1 MPRSGYLNLWIKFLT
16 AIMVSTSFFISGC
29 TSIKV
34 MPLNASYSI
43 ERVAIKENPRVTV
56 PGFLCVVQNEFENH
70 GITTIPYQ
78 NQVPPN
84 CQAILTYT
92 ALKSWDVTTYLS
104 HAELT
109 LRNLEGKRIAQA
121 TYHLQ
126 GKGGFDLSKWDSVQS
141 KMKPVIDQLLQEYE

>member
-1 MPRSGYLNLWIKFLT
+1 
-16 AIMVSTSFFISGC
+16 
-29 TSIKV
+29 

-56 PGFLCVVQNEFENH
+56 PDFLCFVQNEFENH
-70 GITTIPYQ
+70 GITMIPYQ

-92 ALKSWDVTTYLS
+92 APRSWDVTTYLS

-126 GKGGFDLSKWDSVQS
+126 GKGGLDFSKWGSVQS